1 MAITDSAAAFAA
13 RAKALGL
20 DDAVLQLVV
29 GGGLDT
35 MSKFAFS
42 SSYVPGQAQET
53 PFVDSMKAVLR
64 RDPTVPELAILRRL
78 LHECFAMTSTALK
91 QIVEKTD
98 DTPARKLSQPE
109 RSDRLERQQARL
121 TGVRIQG
128 VYEPSDRLIDRLV
141 QMYEDNR
148 LSYIELQACT
158 SKEFEVKHSSA
169 KEDKTFM
176 VDSSGSLKLKSK
188 DSKLEADVTTDLLM
202 RQAFTRRGLGMDQ
215 ANLAGFEKHEEW
227 AEKLFA
233 ARYRDPPQGYQRV
246 TQQQMLNADAQLFVR
261 LAELTRAGVQTTAAG
276 RPLDIAWD
284 AAINDSSVMHLLQPL
299 PAPPPKATHE
309 RPSPYVK
316 GGPKGKGGAKGRSP
330 SMPLALKHGVPNT
343 KTGKPL
349 CFDYNLHKCT
359 RKVTRGAC
367 AKGLHLCCICM
378 KAGHHYLTC
387 PELPKD
393 E

>member
-1 MAITDSAAAFAA
+1 M
-13 RAKALGL
+13 
-20 DDAVLQLVV
+20 
-29 GGGLDT
+29 
-35 MSKFAFS
+35 
-42 SSYVPGQAQET
+42 
-53 PFVDSMKAVLR
+53 
-64 RDPTVPELAILRRL
+64 
-78 LHECFAMTSTALK
+78 
-91 QIVEKTD
+91 
-98 DTPARKLSQPE
+98 
-109 RSDRLERQQARL
+109 
-121 TGVRIQG
+121 
-128 VYEPSDRLIDRLV
+128 
-141 QMYEDNR
+141 
-148 LSYIELQACT
+148 
-158 SKEFEVKHSSA
+158 KHSST

-227 AEKLFA
+227 AEKVFA

-349 CFDYNLHKCT
+349 CFDYNLHNT
-359 RKVTRGAC
+359 RKVTPR
-367 AKGLHLCCICM
+367 KGS
-378 KAGHHYLTC
+378 TC
-387 PELPKD
+387 VAYA
-393 E
+393 

>member
-158 SKEFEVKHSSA
+158 FKEFEVKHSST

-202 RQAFTRRGLGMDQ
+202 RRAEGVGHGPGRTWRVSRSVKSGPRSSSRPGIGIHLRAIRGLR
-215 ANLAGFEKHEEW
+215 N
-227 AEKLFA
+227 
-233 ARYRDPPQGYQRV
+233 
-246 TQQQMLNADAQLFVR
+246 
-261 LAELTRAGVQTTAAG
+261 
-276 RPLDIAWD
+276 
-284 AAINDSSVMHLLQPL
+284 S
-299 PAPPPKATHE
+299 
-309 RPSPYVK
+309 
-316 GGPKGKGGAKGRSP
+316 
-330 SMPLALKHGVPNT
+330 
-343 KTGKPL
+343 
-349 CFDYNLHKCT
+349 KC
-359 RKVTRGAC
+359 
-367 AKGLHLCCICM
+367 
-378 KAGHHYLTC
+378 
-387 PELPKD
+387 
-393 E
+393 